1 MKHLLFAIAMA
12 AMLSSCNSESQEQ
25 FVVSGSVDISV
36 KDKDG
41 SDLLNPDNE
50 NSLDINLIK
59 IYYEIGGKKI
69 EVNEPDLDHSK
80 GFFITREHENGYRI
94 VIHLNMDINEEYP
107 LTYIEWN
114 PDDTDTI
121 KCLIER
127 TWNTEICKKVW
138 FNGEIVWDDYS
149 TERFFEILK

>member
-1 MKHLLFAIAMA
+1 MT
-12 AMLSSCNSESQEQ
+12 AMLFSCTSENVEGYVIIDTSME
-25 FVVSGSVDISV
+25 IIV

-50 NSLDINLIK
+50 NSLNTNLVK

-69 EVNEPDLDHSK
+69 EVNEPHLDNPK
-80 GFFITREHENGYRI
+80 GFSIFCKDNQYRI
-94 VIHLNMDINEEYP
+94 GIGPNTDRNEEYP

-127 TWNTEICKKVW
+127 AKSRNGNSTICRKVW
-138 FNGEIVWDDYS
+138 FNGKVVWDDYGV
-149 TERFFEILK
+149 ERSFVIVK